1 MKKVLIISFLAVTT
15 FGSAQI
21 TKNIGN
27 FTKVTA
33 FDQID
38 VTLVHTGGE
47 PKIVLTGAG
56 SEDVEIIQKDSELK
70 IRMPLGKLMKGDN
83 VTATVYY
90 LKDVYAFEANEG
102 SRISSNEEFH
112 GINLN
117 FIAKEGSKIKLKVLT
132 QKIDVKSSNGSVIE
146 LSGKTQNIDVVINSG
161 GVLEAKDCPTSQ
173 ATVSVNAGGSADITA
188 SDLVEAKTRAGGSI
202 TIYGNPKQVNQKTIL
217 GGNIVISKK

>member
-1 MKKVLIISFLAVTT
+1 MKKLLIISFLSATT

-21 TKNIGN
+21 TKAITN
-27 FTKVTA
+27 FTKITS

-38 VTLVHTGGE
+38 VTLVKTGGE
-47 PKIVLTGAG
+47 PKIVLTGSG

-90 LKDVYAFEANEG
+90 LKDVYEFEANEG

-117 FIAKEGSKIKLKVLT
+117 FIAKEGSRIQLKVNT
-132 QKIDVKSSNGSVIE
+132 QKIDVKSLNGSVIH
-146 LSGKTQNIDVVINSG
+146 LSGKAQNMDVVINSG
-161 GVLEAKDCPTSQ
+161 GVLEAKDCKTSQ
-173 ATVSVNAGGSADITA
+173 ATVSVNAGGSADVTA
-188 SDLVEAKTRAGGSI
+188 SDLVDAKTRAGGSI

-217 GGNIVISKK
+217 GGNIVISKN